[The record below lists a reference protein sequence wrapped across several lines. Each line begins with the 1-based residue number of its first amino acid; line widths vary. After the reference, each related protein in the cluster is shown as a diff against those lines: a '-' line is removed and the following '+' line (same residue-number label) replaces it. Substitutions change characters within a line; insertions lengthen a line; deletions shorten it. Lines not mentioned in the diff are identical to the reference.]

1 MVKIVLKRTI
11 ENFESLFKVTNL
23 HINIKKDK
31 KIDNVLWKRTI
42 SLFVGGNSITH
53 YIHNSWL
60 KGYRVL
66 YSCFEYIFCYIL
78 MYKVK
83 PTCPAM

>member
-31 KIDNVLWKRTI
+31 KIRQCQNNNNNNNIILKYLTTI
-42 SLFVGGNSITH
+42 IM
-53 YIHNSWL
+53 I
-60 KGYRVL
+60 
-66 YSCFEYIFCYIL
+66 IL
-78 MYKVK
+78 V
-83 PTCPAM
+83 